1 MQYHFDA
8 LKTTRK
14 NILKV
19 VDGFTTEQLNKIPEG
34 FTNNLAW
41 HLGHVLITQ
50 QLLTYKLSGLSPKVS
65 NEWIAKYKKGTKPE
79 AFISTE
85 EIEAIKEQLVS
96 SPTQAEKDFAEGIF
110 QSFNTYP
117 TSYGITLNS
126 TEDAIIFN
134 NVHEAMHLGNMISMK
149 KLV

>member
-1 MQYHFDA
+1 MQYHLDA

-19 VDGFTTEQLNKIPEG
+19 VDGFTTKQLNKIPEG
-34 FTNNLAW
+34 FSNNLAW

-50 QLLTYKLSGLSPKVS
+50 QLLVYKFSGLAPKVS
-65 NEWIAKYKKGTKPE
+65 DEWIAKYKKGSKPE
-79 AFISTE
+79 AFISQE
-85 EIEAIKEQLVS
+85 EINSIKEQLAS
-96 SPTQAEKDFAEGIF
+96 SPTQVEKDFAEGIF
-110 QSFNTYP
+110 QSFKTYP
-117 TSYGITLNS
+117 TSYGMTLNS

-134 NVHEAMHLGNMISMK
+134 NMHEAMHLGNMISMK